1 MLTVTRPAPTT
12 TAAPLTAHEVVAVAA
27 TLTATAT
34 VGTYGFL
41 TGAPSTV
48 AYVAI
53 VLALTAGLVH
63 LRRTRLAP
71 PPPPRTPLAA
81 PLPPALVLALAAVAT
96 AHLTGGLV
104 RVGDDVL
111 YNATA

>member
-1 MLTVTRPAPTT
+1 MLTATRPAPTT

-53 VLALTAGLVH
+53 VLPLPAALVH
-63 LRRTRLAP
+63 VRRTR
-71 PPPPRTPLAA
+71 LAA
-81 PLPPALVLALAAVAT
+81 PLPPALVLALAAISL

-111 YNATA
+111 YNAT